1 VSHLILLTRL
11 LSRDYWISPGET
23 AISRSLYSKLDSN
36 DNGNGVNTTEY
47 SDLDSDDVNNIDSM
61 YVCRYVRRYRKL
73 HAIHRLLSIHRQTA
87 SCHSIRRYVGRYRDR
102 TMQFIDCNLSANDH
116 RTTPKLFIDWCCE
129 RGDPPPRRC
138 AAAARCVCAA
148 ADIP

>member
-1 VSHLILLTRL
+1 
-11 LSRDYWISPGET
+11 
-23 AISRSLYSKLDSN
+23 
-36 DNGNGVNTTEY
+36 
-47 SDLDSDDVNNIDSM
+47 M
-61 YVCRYVRRYRKL
+61 YVGMYV
-73 HAIHRLLSIHRQTA
+73 AIANYMQFIT

-138 AAAARCVCAA
+138 AAAARCVRAA